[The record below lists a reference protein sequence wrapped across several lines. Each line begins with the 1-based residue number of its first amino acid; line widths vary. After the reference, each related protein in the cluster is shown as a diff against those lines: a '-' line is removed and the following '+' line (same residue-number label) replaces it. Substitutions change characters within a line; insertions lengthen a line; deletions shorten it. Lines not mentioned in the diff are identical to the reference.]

1 MFKKNNS
8 IKSINN
14 YSKNN
19 IKKIKKKNKFSAK
32 FKNKKKTQKKIVN
45 DKKNKFSS
53 YYVLPDNSDMKIIEK
68 KYCSCLMKVRSKK
81 NPNPYG
87 ICTDAVYKSRGLVRD
102 KVVEC
107 TEEYDFNKYNLKM
120 LKMFAKEKKIKGY
133 SKMNKPELLKKLNKY
148 QEIKRKTLLNKK

>member
-1 MFKKNNS
+1 MLKKNSS
-8 IKSINN
+8 IKSINY

-19 IKKIKKKNKFSAK
+19 TKKI
-32 FKNKKKTQKKIVN
+32 KNKKKNNKLKNKKITKKKIVN
-45 DKKNKFSS
+45 NKKKKYSS
-53 YYVLPDNSDMKIIEK
+53 YYVLPDNSDMGIIEK

-107 TEEYDFNKYNLKM
+107 TEEYDFTKYNLKM

-133 SKMNKPELLKKLNKY
+133 SNMNKPELLKTLKKFQKMKRNKL
-148 QEIKRKTLLNKK
+148 LDKK

>member
-14 YSKNN
+14 YSKNSIKEIKN
-19 IKKIKKKNKFSAK
+19 KKKISNK

-45 DKKNKFSS
+45 DKNKFSS

-148 QEIKRKTLLNKK
+148 QEIKRKNLLNKK